1 MIDTYYILENLYILE
16 KKFIK
21 ITFSQKKSSTNNINL
36 PFLWILWSLN
46 EEFKVTWFNIWFKV
60 IINPAC

>member
-16 KKFIK
+16 KEFIK

-36 PFLWILWSLN
+36 PFL
-46 EEFKVTWFNIWFKV
+46 
-60 IINPAC
+60 